1 MLLKINILYRFP
13 TFNIILAN
21 ILVTRPV
28 ICTLWIFNTCTL
40 LSTSNMKE
48 LGNSP
53 LDWGQLRKIF
63 SIDSTLNLIG
73 IERTPEYTSR
83 LHFSEVEST
92 EKNILSW
99 RHQKWSRRSN
109 SLQDL
114 NWSEHNDIVMICP
127 WLNSAV
133 HSTLIYFAGV
143 QSVIHMQSGNIKLKP
158 PPKNSS
164 SLCACHLYGRPPL
177 PIHSGVIR
185 GIPVQNMGTFRPIP
199 VEYCPG
205 GGDFPSWFWKFSNML
220 NT

>member
-1 MLLKINILYRFP
+1 MTIYIAFLALPYHEYRPGINWKSFISLLKINILYRFP

-53 LDWGQLRKIF
+53 LGWGQLRKIF

-92 EKNILSW
+92 EKIFLS
-99 RHQKWSRRSN
+99 RLHK
-109 SLQDL
+109 
-114 NWSEHNDIVMICP
+114 
-127 WLNSAV
+127 
-133 HSTLIYFAGV
+133 
-143 QSVIHMQSGNIKLKP
+143 K
-158 PPKNSS
+158 
-164 SLCACHLYGRPPL
+164 
-177 PIHSGVIR
+177 
-185 GIPVQNMGTFRPIP
+185 
-199 VEYCPG
+199 
-205 GGDFPSWFWKFSNML
+205 
-220 NT
+220 